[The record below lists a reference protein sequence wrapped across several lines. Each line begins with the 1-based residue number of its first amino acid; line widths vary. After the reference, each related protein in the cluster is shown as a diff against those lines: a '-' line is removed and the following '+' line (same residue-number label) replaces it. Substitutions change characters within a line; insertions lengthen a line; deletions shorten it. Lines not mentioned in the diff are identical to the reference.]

1 MTTREGTTSTAMS
14 DLSIPGVTDKYNTQ
28 KIIDALM
35 AVKKEPMTRMQKELD
50 ADQQK
55 KTVWQDVTRK
65 MSGLRDMARALYGF
79 QNPFNDRVAASSD
92 ESSLTA
98 TATRQAVEETKHI
111 LVKKVATADRFLSRS
126 LPRDFTVDAGQYTFH
141 VGDKEV
147 SLAWKGGTLK
157 AFADALTAK
166 GGALLSASVVNDT
179 TSTQVLLIEGK
190 LTGSTNRLTF
200 LDAAIDL
207 GVKSGMLQRS
217 PNASRAVALDQ
228 KTPVAWSVPLAPDGF
243 QVQNGILTVNPGQE
257 LKIPIS
263 PPAALTPNM
272 ILELSVK
279 VEKLPEKPVVEA
291 KPPPG
296 PSVPST
302 GGIDY
307 KGIHIDS
314 NPSQTPLPEWQPPKP
329 PENITDLKSLFM
341 EGGGAV
347 IPLPDVPDTAE
358 FQTLQIPIGEMAASI
373 DSIDIRNRNTYRK
386 IDVKDISIYDKT
398 QRGDYI
404 PTKALSQA
412 GDAQIAM
419 DGIDVQRGSNAIS
432 DLIPG
437 VTLTLKAAS
446 TAPVD
451 LSIKHD
457 VEGIK
462 KQIENLVGSY
472 DGIIT
477 DIDVLTR
484 NDESVITDATYL
496 TDEEKT
502 KDKANLGLLMGDLSL
517 QQLKSS
523 MQSIMMNPYPTSL
536 GSGLSLLAQIGIS
549 TDIRAPGTASI
560 DKTRLR
566 GYLEVDEQKLAAA
579 IDQNAEA
586 IKQLF
591 GNDTTGDL
599 VVDSGVAFKLDDLL
613 RPYVQTGGIF
623 AQRVTTLDSQIS
635 SSKKEI
641 ADYQVKLDD
650 YQAELK
656 KKYAQMG
663 SAMDSL
669 QQNSQTIQN
678 FNKQNST
685 Q

>member
-1 MTTREGTTSTAMS
+1 MS